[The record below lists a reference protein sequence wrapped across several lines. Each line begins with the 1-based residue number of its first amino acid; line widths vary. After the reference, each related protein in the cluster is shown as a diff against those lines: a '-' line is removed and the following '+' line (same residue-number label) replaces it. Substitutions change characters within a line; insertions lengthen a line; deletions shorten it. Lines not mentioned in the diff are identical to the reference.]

1 MNSETNK
8 DLKIESLQKQI
19 KSLQKENPKGYAAE
33 IKKLKVRLAAINL
46 SKKIKTNL

>member
-19 KSLQKENPKGYAAE
+19 KALKEEISYLKRLSIRNM
-33 IKKLKVRLAAINL
+33 IKK
-46 SKKIKTNL
+46 